1 MSLLGLES
9 YYLGTRHS
17 ADALNNQDEED
28 FKADMLEVVKRRA
41 NRLLQE
47 PEYAELFME
56 QKM

>member
-28 FKADMLEVVKRRA
+28 FKADMLEVVKYRA

-47 PEYAELFME
+47 PEYTELSVE
-56 QKM
+56 Q